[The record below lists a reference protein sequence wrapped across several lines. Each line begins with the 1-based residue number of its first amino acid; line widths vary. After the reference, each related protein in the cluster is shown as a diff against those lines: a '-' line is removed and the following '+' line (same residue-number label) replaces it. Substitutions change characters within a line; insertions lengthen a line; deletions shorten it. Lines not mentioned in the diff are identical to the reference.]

1 VFVLPTGWGIAAI
14 VVGMAIELGEAGF
27 WIRLSQR
34 RRPEI
39 GAEALVGAPGVAVS
53 ECRPRGLVRVRGERW
68 QAVCDDGAD
77 AGDEVVVESV
87 TGLTL
92 LVRPK

>member
-1 VFVLPTGWGIAAI
+1 
-14 VVGMAIELGEAGF
+14 MAIELGEAAF

-34 RRPEI
+34 RRPAI
-39 GAEALVGAPGVAVS
+39 GAEALVGVEGVAVS
-53 ECRPRGLVRVRGERW
+53 DCRPGGRVRVRGERW
-68 QAVCDDGAD
+68 QAICEDGAD
-77 AGDEVVVESV
+77 AGQAVIVEGV